1 MSPNDLSLVAKHVLK
16 LLVER
21 RYDELEEVTGGVRL
35 SAEAMMDAAEDVGG
49 ALVMP
54 PPTVWNNLQVT
65 AVRNW
70 PGAYSIHVDLYTAN
84 GRSSHVVEMTVHEK
98 NGRPVIELDDIVQ
111 R

>member
-1 MSPNDLSLVAKHVLK
+1 MSPNDLTLVAKHVMK

-21 RYDELEEVTGGVRL
+21 RYVELEEVTDGVRL
-35 SAEAMMDAAEDVGG
+35 SADAMVEAVEEIG
-49 ALVMP
+49 ASLVMP
-54 PPTVWNNLQVT
+54 PPAVWNNLKAV

-70 PGAYSIHVDLYTAN
+70 PGAYSVHVDLYTAG
-84 GRSSHVVEMTVHEK
+84 GRSTHQVEMTVHEK

>member
-1 MSPNDLSLVAKHVLK
+1 MSPNDLTLVAKHVMK

-21 RYDELEEVTGGVRL
+21 RYDELEQATGGVRL
-35 SAEAMMDAAEDVGG
+35 SADAMVDAVEDIG
-49 ALVMP
+49 APLVMP
-54 PPTVWNNLQVT
+54 PPTVWTNLKAV

-70 PGAYSIHVDLYTAN
+70 PGAYSVHVDLYTAG
-84 GRSSHVVEMTVHEK
+84 GRSTHMVELTVHEK

>member
-1 MSPNDLSLVAKHVLK
+1 MSPNDLTLVAKHVLK

-21 RYDELEEVTGGVRL
+21 RYDELEQATGGVRL
-35 SAEAMMDAAEDVGG
+35 GADAIMDAVEDLG
-49 ALVMP
+49 APLVMP
-54 PPTVWNNLQVT
+54 PPAVWNNLQVT

-70 PGAYSIHVDLYTAN
+70 PGAFSIHVDLYTAN
-84 GRSSHVVEMTVHEK
+84 GRSTHVVEMTVHEK

>member
-1 MSPNDLSLVAKHVLK
+1 MSPNDLTLVAKHVLK

-21 RYDELEEVTGGVRL
+21 RYDELEQATGGVRL
-35 SAEAMMDAAEDVGG
+35 SADAIMDAMEDLG
-49 ALVMP
+49 APLVMP
-54 PPTVWNNLQVT
+54 PPAVWNNLQVT

-84 GRSSHVVEMTVHEK
+84 GRSTHVVEMTVHEK

>member
-1 MSPNDLSLVAKHVLK
+1 MSPNDLTLVAKHVLK

-21 RYDELEEVTGGVRL
+21 RYDELEQATGGVRL
-35 SAEAMMDAAEDVGG
+35 SADAIMDAVEDLG
-49 ALVMP
+49 APLVMP
-54 PPTVWNNLQVT
+54 PPAVWNNLQVT

-70 PGAYSIHVDLYTAN
+70 PGAFSIHVDLYTAN
-84 GRSSHVVEMTVHEK
+84 GRSTHVVEMTVHEK

>member
-1 MSPNDLSLVAKHVLK
+1 MSPNDLTLVAKHVMK

-21 RYDELEEVTGGVRL
+21 RYDELEQVTGGVRL
-35 SAEAMMDAAEDVGG
+35 SADAMLDAVEDIGA

-70 PGAYSIHVDLYTAN
+70 PDAYSVHIDLYTAG
-84 GRSSHVVEMTVHEK
+84 GRSTHHVELTVHEK
-98 NGRPVIELDDIVQ
+98 NGKPVIEVDDIVQ

>member
-1 MSPNDLSLVAKHVLK
+1 MGPNDLSLVAKHVLK

-21 RYDELEEVTGGVRL
+21 RYDELEQVTGGVRL
-35 SAEAMMDAAEDVGG
+35 SADAMMDAVEDIG
-49 ALVMP
+49 APLVMP

-70 PGAYSIHVDLYTAN
+70 PGAFSVHVDLYTAR
-84 GRSSHVVEMTVHEK
+84 GRSTHVVEMTVHEK
-98 NGRPVIELDDIVQ
+98 NGKPVIEVDDIVQ

>member
-1 MSPNDLSLVAKHVLK
+1 MSPNDLTLVAKHVLK

-21 RYDELEEVTGGVRL
+21 RYDELEQATGGVRL
-35 SAEAMMDAAEDVGG
+35 SADAIMDAVEDLG
-49 ALVMP
+49 APLVMP

-70 PGAYSIHVDLYTAN
+70 PGAFSIPVDLYTAN
-84 GRSSHVVEMTVHEK
+84 GRSTHVVEMTVHEK